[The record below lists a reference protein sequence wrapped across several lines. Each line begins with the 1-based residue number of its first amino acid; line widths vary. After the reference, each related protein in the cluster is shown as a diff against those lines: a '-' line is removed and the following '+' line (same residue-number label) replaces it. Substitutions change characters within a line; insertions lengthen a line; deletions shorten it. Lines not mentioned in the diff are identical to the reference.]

1 MGGVVTVGFVSK
13 AVPVF
18 IIDCDGGGIV
28 SSIPLP
34 CLSSS
39 RDRNWYKA
47 LGLLVEGWSMV
58 YSLWHVQ
65 GIGFNS
71 GYGVFTAAYA

>member
-1 MGGVVTVGFVSK
+1 MGGVVTVGSVST

-18 IIDCDGGGIV
+18 IIDCDGGGV
-28 SSIPLP
+28 ASFIPLP

-39 RDRNWYKA
+39 SA
-47 LGLLVEGWSMV
+47 SLVEGWSMV